1 MIFKKGGWNR
11 GNLSFTYKHEKL
23 EIVKKNK
30 FLGVIFTT
38 GGSLNAT
45 YDSLHGQALKS
56 LFTLKSYLIEF
67 QNITVIHKL
76 DLFDKLIEPILNY
89 SCEIW
94 GVNIAR
100 KYTHAFL

>member
-23 EIVKKNK
+23 EIVKKIK

-56 LFTLKSYLIEF
+56 LFTLKSYL
-67 QNITVIHKL
+67 
-76 DLFDKLIEPILNY
+76 LNHWISKYY
-89 SCEIW
+89 SYSQTGFVW
-94 GVNIAR
+94 
-100 KYTHAFL
+100 